1 MTGVQPCAVPISRL
15 GELGVRPIVL
25 AFDND
30 PAGYDATR
38 RAIDIAVTV
47 PSGPELFVLD
57 PDLLDDMKDPGALI
71 ASRGLHEWQDVTATP
86 VCAIEWRGLD
96 LLAPLAA
103 GDVLAERAALGRATD
118 WLATLT
124 DRHAIARGRA
134 SHLVADALGSSDTDV
149 TSQVAALRDE
159 LAADTSA
166 SVA

>member
-1 MTGVQPCAVPISRL
+1 MA
-15 GELGVRPIVL
+15 
-25 AFDND
+25 
-30 PAGYDATR
+30 
-38 RAIDIAVTV
+38 RAWTCSHRSPQETCS
-47 PSGPELFVLD
+47 PSGPR
-57 PDLLDDMKDPGALI
+57 
-71 ASRGLHEWQDVTATP
+71 S
-86 VCAIEWRGLD
+86 
-96 LLAPLAA
+96 
-103 GDVLAERAALGRATD
+103 AALTD